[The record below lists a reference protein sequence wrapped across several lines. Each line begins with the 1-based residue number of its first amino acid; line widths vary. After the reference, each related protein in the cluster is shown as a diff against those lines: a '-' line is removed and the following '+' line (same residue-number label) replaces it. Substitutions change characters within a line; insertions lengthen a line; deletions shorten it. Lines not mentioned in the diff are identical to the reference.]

1 MKYLKCYV
9 FNCSLLG
16 FAISFSRDGCVHTI
30 ILPSVH
36 LLCVL
41 KVEFQDAMFF
51 IFELIIVVGFFW
63 NESFLSYI
71 EICKQDTREDDA
83 TGKGLVEV
91 SINR

>member
-51 IFELIIVVGFFW
+51 IFELIIVVGFFGMRVF
-63 NESFLSYI
+63 FLILKFASRTLAKMMLL
-71 EICKQDTREDDA
+71 E
-83 TGKGLVEV
+83 KGW
-91 SINR
+91 